1 MRKLTCLAASLIAC
15 ALAAEPAAAQFGGNS
30 GQQGG
35 GRSST
40 SGAGGTSGMF
50 GNTQRGGVSNRQQ
63 SSFARGTS
71 GNTGG
76 TAGQGNPLA
85 NLGGADAM
93 LSNRAQQSNGFIGRS
108 SEDMQRFIGAAAA
121 QQGQGQNG
129 GRMQGTNFGGGRN
142 QQFGGQMGRGQQ
154 GMQGMNGQFG
164 EMFDNQSAEQLQNQR
179 RFRTK
184 LSLGFAP
191 TPKLA
196 TTFAS
201 ASSIRLTRS
210 LERSVGTGVQ
220 VQLADATVVLT
231 GTVPTSTEKMLAEQL
246 ALLEPGVGRVQNDL
260 VVAGETPTAN

>member
-1 MRKLTCLAASLIAC
+1 MRKLTCFAASLM
-15 ALAAEPAAAQFGGNS
+15 AQFGGNS

-35 GRSST
+35 RSTT
-40 SGAGGTSGMF
+40 SGTGGTSGMF

-129 GRMQGTNFGGGRN
+129 GRMQGTNFGGGGRN

-154 GMQGMNGQFG
+154 QGMNGQFG

-191 TPKLA
+191 PPKLA
-196 TTFAS
+196 ATFSS

-220 VQLADATVVLT
+220 AQLADATVVLT
-231 GTVPTSTEKMLAEQL
+231 GTVPTSTERMLAEQL

-260 VVAGETPTAN
+260 VVAGETLPAN

>member
-1 MRKLTCLAASLIAC
+1 MRKLTYLAASLFAC

-35 GRSST
+35 SRSSAG
-40 SGAGGTSGMF
+40 GAGGTSGMF

-76 TAGQGNPLA
+76 TGGQGNPLA

-121 QQGQGQNG
+121 AQGQGQNG
-129 GRMQGTNFGGGRN
+129 GRAQGINFGGGRN
-142 QQFGGQMGRGQQ
+142 QQMGGPMGRNQGQ
-154 GMQGMNGQFG
+154 NGQFG
-164 EMFDNQSAEQLQNQR
+164 DMFDNQGADQLQNQR

-191 TPKLA
+191 PPKLA

-220 VQLADATVVLT
+220 IQLADATVVLT
-231 GTVPTSTEKMLAEQL
+231 GTVPTSTERMLAEQL

-260 VVAGETPTAN
+260 VVAGEMLPAN

>member
-1 MRKLTCLAASLIAC
+1 MRKLTYLAASLIAC
-15 ALAAEPAAAQFGGNS
+15 AFAAEPAAAQFGGT

-40 SGAGGTSGMF
+40 SGTGGTSGMF

-121 QQGQGQNG
+121 AQGQGQNG
-129 GRMQGTNFGGGRN
+129 GRAQGMNFGGGGRN
-142 QQFGGQMGRGQQ
+142 QQMGGQMGRGQ
-154 GMQGMNGQFG
+154 QGMNGQFG
-164 EMFDNQSAEQLQNQR
+164 EMFDNQGAEQLQNQR

-231 GTVPTSTEKMLAEQL
+231 GTVPTSSERMLAEQL

-260 VVAGETPTAN
+260 VVAGETLPAN